1 MQQVS
6 DYELELLKIIW
17 ADNDNQAVYA
27 EIVEALGKKVFISMK
42 ISVSVSLWIQDL
54 CQMRET

>member
-27 EIVEALGKKVFISMK
+27 EIVEALEKKVFISMK

>member
-27 EIVEALGKKVFISMK
+27 EIVEALEKKGFISMK